1 MNKLG
6 YISKKPI
13 THKTVHILD
22 IVCLNN
28 YPYKPFQVWHKSI
41 HGLLLYCTKPIINS
55 RWFTPQE
62 FNKLKYH
69 LSDSREV

>member
-1 MNKLG
+1 MIKELVT
-6 YISKKPI
+6 YE
-13 THKTVHILD
+13 TVDILD

-41 HGLLLYCTKPIINS
+41 HGLMLCCTQPIKNS

-62 FNKLKYH
+62 FDRAKYH
-69 LSDSREV
+69 LCGQAEV